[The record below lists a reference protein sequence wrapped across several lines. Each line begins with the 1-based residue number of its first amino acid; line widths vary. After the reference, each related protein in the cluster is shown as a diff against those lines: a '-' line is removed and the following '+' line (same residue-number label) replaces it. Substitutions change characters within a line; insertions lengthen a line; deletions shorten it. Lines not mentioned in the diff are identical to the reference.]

1 MLERPKRSVCK
12 PTQVRR
18 FLKRDRDERGI
29 ASTVGTIMALLV
41 FLTFLTLF
49 TNSYIPVWMVDN
61 ERNHMN
67 EVINQFGE
75 MKGKIDILSLNAAS
89 SNGMTDITM
98 YQTIDLGADGIPV
111 FASPTAGLLSY
122 QPYASGNNNTEV
134 DFYYHLVAGGKTY
147 HYDQIGGGMVQFYAP
162 NRYYAQQ
169 VVTYENG
176 AILIRQDDGQV
187 VKAFPSIELTKP
199 SVNSWINLSFAQVD
213 FVGKNANQAG
223 TSSVGLN
230 IDLVY
235 LDAQTYL
242 NGNYTGSVI
251 SKTPIVLTFKS
262 SNYQAWYDY
271 LLKYLTTPGNNL
283 LSSDYT
289 LLSDA
294 STQTVT
300 LTVENVYSFTFSK
313 AMTQISSEVM

>member
-18 FLKRDRDERGI
+18 FLKRDRDERGV

-49 TNSYIPVWMVDN
+49 TNSYIPIWMVDN

-67 EVINQFGE
+67 TVMNEFGE
-75 MKGKIDILSLNAAS
+75 LKGKVDVLSLNAAS

-122 QPYASGNNNTEV
+122 QPYANGNNNTVVE
-134 DFYYHLVAGGKTY
+134 FTYHLVAGGPSY
-147 HYDQIGGGMVQFYAP
+147 SYDQVGGGMVQFYAP

-187 VKAFPSIELTKP
+187 VKAFPTLDLDKP
-199 SVNSWINLSFAQVD
+199 SSGSLINLSFAQVD
-213 FVGKNANQAG
+213 FVGRSSNQAG

-230 IDLVY
+230 IDLIY
-235 LDAQTYL
+235 LDSQVYL
-242 NGNYTGSVI
+242 NGDGAGV
-251 SKTPIVLTFKS
+251 KTPITLTFRTM
-262 SNYQAWYDY
+262 NYQAWHSY
-271 LLKYLTTPGNNL
+271 LFNYLNTPGNNL
-283 LSSDYT
+283 VNNTDYVLTPGSSSDH
-289 LLSDA
+289 
-294 STQTVT
+294 TVT
-300 LTVENVYSFTFSK
+300 LVVYNVYNFTFSK
-313 AMTQISSEVM
+313 AITQISSEVA